1 MAQAPTVKATNN
13 HRPPPAEKT
22 PADPALKQ
30 EIARLQTELCKLQD
44 WVVHKNLRVVII
56 FEGRDGAGKGGMIRT
71 ITERVSPRVFRVVA
85 LPAPTERE
93 RTQVYIQRYL
103 PHLPA
108 EGEVVIFDRSW
119 YNRAGVEYVM
129 GFCTEEQHSRFLK
142 LTPQIEKQLVDDGII
157 LIKYW
162 LEVSPEEQAR
172 RFAARLTDKR
182 RQWKLS
188 ALDLPSRAKWFE
200 YSRARDIMLDATD
213 LRRTPW
219 YIVKSDDKTLAR
231 IQCIRHLLSLI
242 PYRPVRRP
250 KLTMPRR
257 SRKGAYNDVTTLKG
271 RRFVPETW

>member
-1 MAQAPTVKATNN
+1 MAKAPKARAKRRTA
-13 HRPPPAEKT
+13 PEKT
-22 PADPALKQ
+22 TVDPKQ
-30 EIARLQTELCKLQD
+30 KAEISRLQTELCKLQD
-44 WVVHKNLRVVII
+44 WVVHKRLRVVII

-93 RTQVYIQRYL
+93 RTQVYVQRYL

-200 YSRARDIMLDATD
+200 YSLARDIMLEATD
-213 LRRTPW
+213 LKRTPW
-219 YIVKSDDKTLAR
+219 HIVRSDDKTLAR
-231 IQCIRHLLSLI
+231 IHCIRHLLSMI
-242 PYRPVRRP
+242 PYRTVRRP

-257 SRKGAYNDVTTLKG
+257 SRKGAYNDMASLKG
-271 RRFVPETW
+271 RRFVADSW